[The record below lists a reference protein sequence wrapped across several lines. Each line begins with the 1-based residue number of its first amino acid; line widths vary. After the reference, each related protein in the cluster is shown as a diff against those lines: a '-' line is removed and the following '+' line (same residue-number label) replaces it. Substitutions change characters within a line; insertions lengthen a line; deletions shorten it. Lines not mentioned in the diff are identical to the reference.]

1 MYCSSHLGSF
11 EKGFRRISFMEERKE
26 ISLQPYTF
34 FPDEEG
40 ENSKSNVITTTDGN
54 LVVSNYFCWSWLL
67 KLVLVATV
75 SAIKNARVKKIIAI
89 LCRFMGQLYIDKF
102 KQFLF

>member
-1 MYCSSHLGSF
+1 
-11 EKGFRRISFMEERKE
+11 MEERKE

-54 LVVSNYFCWSWLL
+54 LFSSNYFCCPRSRTFLLLEGYIIGLHGDVFPSWD
-67 KLVLVATV
+67 
-75 SAIKNARVKKIIAI
+75 SN
-89 LCRFMGQLYIDKF
+89 
-102 KQFLF
+102 